1 MFKKLIYL
9 IICIM
14 LLSACTKSDNKINNE
29 VKQEEDKKEQDKKE
43 QDKKEIDV
51 NNLIDDINSIKVE
64 NAIRSMFFDHEKY
77 LIKKLDRGF
86 TLIVI
91 GKQDNGEYFSKL
103 YDNIFLSS
111 KGFVKLRKNVP
122 DKKYDSSDFENK
134 FISSAQL
141 TNIKEIYLDEYI
153 EKYKE
158 QGYILR
164 DIK

>member
-1 MFKKLIYL
+1 MFKKLIYI
-9 IICIM
+9 IICLL
-14 LLSACTKSDNKINNE
+14 LLSACTKSYNNLNDE
-29 VKQEEDKKEQDKKE
+29 GKKEQDNKKQNNKE
-43 QDKKEIDV
+43 QDKVEVDV
-51 NNLIDDINSIKVE
+51 NNLIDDINSAKVE
-64 NAIRSMFFDHEKY
+64 NAIVSMFFDYEKY
-77 LIKKLDRGF
+77 LIKKMDQGF

-134 FISSAQL
+134 FTSSAQL